1 MGAPGRLATPVTL
14 SRVRA
19 QTRRMTRSIDRWFM
33 RYRRTGDVRL
43 LGNVFD
49 RAAPELWRL
58 AAHLCADRHDAEDA
72 VQTAFLAAIE
82 NRDDWDETRP
92 LVPWLLGVL
101 ANRVREQRRREN
113 RVVDAARTEPMAPM
127 PDPSVV
133 AAQRELDA
141 RLAASL
147 QALGE
152 PYTTTLRRHLFEG
165 LAAVDLA
172 RELGVPAGTV
182 RMRLHRGL
190 ERLRELLPAG
200 LGTTAMASVV
210 VPLVLTD
217 SAKAAMREQVL
228 AKAVALGGTARV
240 GSMMAWPWLLAAL
253 LPIVLV
259 GATWALMP
267 SAVVP
272 PPPVVASAD
281 APSASQQTG
290 NVAASLLPE
299 ASAASQEQPV
309 ERRRV
314 DTSATRAPGPGTLRV
329 TVVHGA
335 TKEPLAGVRV
345 TASRDSEQAGAAG
358 DEPQTR
364 SVATSRPVAE
374 ANSAPASA
382 ASASASSAGSD
393 QAPTFAVGQTNRKGH
408 VDLTIAAG
416 PVRVTATI
424 GTNVSSAIEVVA
436 GAVTEHTHEVP
447 VLFTA
452 DVRVVTQDGA
462 PCAGATLLGM
472 VANASEFEPMGVT
485 DREGRWRSPRLD
497 PRLQLRAVRDGN
509 AASSVEMVTI
519 GREQVRLVLGG
530 PAPRLHGVVRD
541 PAGAIL
547 PNARILLW
555 QDGEAFDP
563 LELRADSVGA
573 FDCSWL
579 AAGRY
584 HWLAGDAERKLAP
597 GLGHLDVAF
606 GMQAVDLQT
615 TRGAR
620 IVVRAQ
626 RPDNSAIQGIGVSA
640 EAKRSDLP
648 DAAKAWRVRQ
658 ASLDTYEAELS
669 GLIPGPLCVTTKW
682 GGKEYCETVEVA
694 DGRVGTV
701 TFVCV
706 EGETL
711 AVEVVDEHG
720 VAFAGIGVALR
731 VEGGQKIQTT
741 DARGRVAFTGVAAGQ
756 HEVAVGPA
764 GMKGLAWVRHA
775 VRTGGVQR
783 LVVPRSLG
791 SAKLRGR
798 LTGDGLDSEVLVLC
812 FRAGFGASMLE
823 RSNGSFHAASG
834 AFVVE
839 NLPAGSFHLQV
850 LSPARVQVLAMR
862 TVEVAAGGDVD
873 LGTIACGR
881 GELVVRLHGD
891 GELRNLRAGA
901 GMTGQFGLLPATSD
915 GVVKQP
921 LPEGTWQVL
930 AWAENAQPAIVPAV
944 IKNGARTE
952 LDVTL
957 VPGTPTTFLMVLDPL
972 LEFTLADGRQFG
984 CMVPQTKSLTLG
996 LPPGRHR
1003 VVNRGLNGERVEAT
1017 FDVGSEPGTV
1027 DLTTL
1032 PTTR

>member
-1 MGAPGRLATPVTL
+1 
-14 SRVRA
+14 
-19 QTRRMTRSIDRWFM
+19 MTRAIDRWFL

-49 RAAPELWRL
+49 HTAPELWRL

-72 VQTAFLAAIE
+72 VQTTFLAAIE

-113 RVVDAARTEPMAPM
+113 RVVDAARTEPMAAA
-127 PDPSVV
+127 PDPSAV

-141 RLAASL
+141 RLSASL

-210 VPLVLTD
+210 APLVLTD
-217 SAKAAMREQVL
+217 SARAAMREQVL

-240 GSMMAWPWLLAAL
+240 GSLVAWPWLLAAL

-259 GATWALMP
+259 GVAWALKLP
-267 SAVVP
+267 AVVA

-290 NVAASLLPE
+290 NVVASPPSD
-299 ASAASQEQPV
+299 ASAVSSTQAFAG

-314 DTSATRAPGPGTLRV
+314 EAASTRSMVAGTLRV
-329 TVVHGA
+329 KVVHGA
-335 TKEPLAGVRV
+335 TKEPLAGMRV
-345 TASRDSEQAGAAG
+345 TASRD

-364 SVATSRPVAE
+364 SETTSRPVVE
-374 ANSAPASA
+374 SDGEQSNAPASKRL
-382 ASASASSAGSD
+382 SHRHD
-393 QAPTFAVGQTNRKGH
+393 RAPTFASGQTDAEGR
-408 VDLTIAAG
+408 VDLMIAAG
-416 PVRVTATI
+416 PVRVAATI
-424 GTNVSSAIEVVA
+424 GTNVSSRVEVVG
-436 GAVTEHTHEVP
+436 GAVTEHTHAVP

-452 DVRVVTQDGA
+452 EVQVVAADGA
-462 PCAGATLLGM
+462 PCEGATLLGM
-472 VANASEFEPMGVT
+472 GVGDREFEPVGVT

-497 PRLQLRAVRDGN
+497 PQLQVRAVRDGN
-509 AASSVEMVTI
+509 AASGVEQVRI
-519 GREQVRLVLGG
+519 GRTQVRLVLGG
-530 PAPRLHGVVRD
+530 PAARLHGVVRD
-541 PAGAIL
+541 QAGAVL

-555 QDGEAFDP
+555 QDGAAFDP
-563 LELRADSVGA
+563 LELRADPAGA
-573 FDCSWL
+573 FECSWL

-584 HWLAGDAERKLAP
+584 RWLAGDAERKLAP
-597 GLGHLDVAF
+597 GLGQLDVAF

-626 RPDNSAIQGIGVSA
+626 RPDNSAILGIGVGA

-648 DAAKAWRVRQ
+648 DAARPWRFRHT
-658 ASLDTYEAELS
+658 SLSTYESELS
-669 GLIPGPLCVTTKW
+669 GLIPGPVRVTTNW
-682 GGKEYCETVEVA
+682 GGKEYSETIEVA

-711 AVEVVDEHG
+711 AVELVDEHD

-731 VEGGQKIQTT
+731 VEGGQQIQTT
-741 DARGRVAFTGVAAGQ
+741 DASGRVEFTGVAAGQ

-775 VRTGGVQR
+775 VRAGDVQR

-798 LTGDGLDSEVLVLC
+798 LTGDGLDGEVWVSC
-812 FRAGFGASMLE
+812 SRAGLGASMLE
-823 RSNGSFHAASG
+823 RSNGSFDAASG

-873 LGTIACGR
+873 LGAIACGR

-891 GELRNLRAGA
+891 GPLRMPRAGP
-901 GMTGQFGLLPATSD
+901 GMTAQFGLLPATSD

-930 AWAENAQPAIVPAV
+930 AWAENAQPAIVSAV
-944 IKNGARTE
+944 IKIGVSTE
-952 LDVTL
+952 LDVNL
-957 VPGTPTTFLMVLDPL
+957 VPGTPTTFLMVLDPM

-984 CMVPQTKSLTLG
+984 CMVAQTKSLTLG

-1003 VVNRGLNGERVEAT
+1003 VVNRDFNGERVEAT

-1027 DLTTL
+1027 DLTKL
-1032 PTTR
+1032 RTTR

>member
-1 MGAPGRLATPVTL
+1 
-14 SRVRA
+14 
-19 QTRRMTRSIDRWFM
+19 MTRAIDRWFL

-49 RAAPELWRL
+49 HTAPELWRL

-72 VQTAFLAAIE
+72 VQTTFLAAIE

-127 PDPSVV
+127 PDPLVV

-210 VPLVLTD
+210 APLVLTD
-217 SAKAAMREQVL
+217 SARAAMREQVL

-240 GSMMAWPWLLAAL
+240 GSLVAWPWLLAAL

-259 GATWALMP
+259 GVAWALKLP
-267 SAVVP
+267 AVVA

-290 NVAASLLPE
+290 NVVASPPSD
-299 ASAASQEQPV
+299 ASAVSSTQAFAG

-314 DTSATRAPGPGTLRV
+314 EAASTRSMVAGTLRV
-329 TVVHGA
+329 KVVHGA
-335 TKEPLAGVRV
+335 TKEPLAGMRV
-345 TASRDSEQAGAAG
+345 TASRD

-364 SVATSRPVAE
+364 SETTSRPVVE
-374 ANSAPASA
+374 SDGEQSNAPASKRL
-382 ASASASSAGSD
+382 SHRHD
-393 QAPTFAVGQTNRKGH
+393 RAPTFASGQTDAEGR
-408 VDLTIAAG
+408 VDLMIAAG
-416 PVRVTATI
+416 PVRVAATI
-424 GTNVSSAIEVVA
+424 GTNVSSRVDVVG
-436 GAVTEHTHEVP
+436 GAVTEHTHAVP

-452 DVRVVTQDGA
+452 EVQVVAADGA
-462 PCAGATLLGM
+462 PCEGATLLGM
-472 VANASEFEPMGVT
+472 GVGDREFEPVGVT

-497 PRLQLRAVRDGN
+497 PQLQVRAVRDGN
-509 AASSVEMVTI
+509 AASGVEQVRI
-519 GREQVRLVLGG
+519 GRTQVRLVLGG

-541 PAGAIL
+541 QAGAAV

-555 QDGEAFDP
+555 LDESFDVV
-563 LELRADSVGA
+563 ELRAD
-573 FDCSWL
+573 
-579 AAGRY
+579 AAGSFESSWFAPGRY
-584 HWLAGDAERKLAP
+584 QWLAGDSQRKLAP
-597 GLGHLDVAF
+597 GRGALDIAF
-606 GMQAVDLQT
+606 GMLAVELQT
-615 TRGAR
+615 ARGAR
-620 IVVRAQ
+620 IVAHVRIA
-626 RPDNSAIQGIGVSA
+626 DNSAIARIGVRA
-640 EAKRSDLP
+640 ETLRDEHLGHPLWSWRIR
-648 DAAKAWRVRQ
+648 DATVNDRGR
-658 ASLDTYEAELS
+658 AELS
-669 GLIPGPLCVTTKW
+669 GLVAGAIQVTAEW
-682 GGKEYCETVEVA
+682 GGRRYSETVEVA
-694 DGRVGTV
+694 DGGVGEV
-701 TFVCV
+701 TFLCS
-706 EGETL
+706 EGENL
-711 AVEVVDEHG
+711 IVEVVDEHD

-731 VEGGQKIQTT
+731 VEGGQNIQTT
-741 DARGRVAFTGVAAGQ
+741 DASGRAEFTGVAAGQ

-775 VRTGGVQR
+775 VHTGEVQR

-798 LTGDGLDSEVLVLC
+798 LTGDGLDGEVLVLC

-823 RSNGSFHAASG
+823 HSNGSFDAASG

-873 LGTIACGR
+873 LGAIACGR

-891 GELRNLRAGA
+891 GPLRMPRAGP
-901 GMTGQFGLLPATSD
+901 GMTAQFGLLPATSD

-930 AWAENAQPAIVPAV
+930 AWAENAQPTIVSAV
-944 IKNGARTE
+944 IKIGVTTE
-952 LDVTL
+952 LDVNL
-957 VPGTPTTFLMVLDPL
+957 VPGTPTTFLMVLDPM

-984 CMVPQTKSLTLG
+984 CMVAQTKSLTLG

-1003 VVNRGLNGERVEAT
+1003 VVNRDFNGERVEAT

-1027 DLTTL
+1027 DLTKL

>member
-1 MGAPGRLATPVTL
+1 
-14 SRVRA
+14 
-19 QTRRMTRSIDRWFM
+19 MTRAIDRWFL

-49 RAAPELWRL
+49 HTAPELWRL

-72 VQTAFLAAIE
+72 VQTTFLAAIE

-113 RVVDAARTEPMAPM
+113 RVVDAARTEPMAPL

-200 LGTTAMASVV
+200 LGTTAMAGAI

-240 GSMMAWPWLLAAL
+240 GSLVVWPWLLAAL

-259 GATWALMP
+259 GATWAFAP
-267 SAVVP
+267 STVVP
-272 PPPVVASAD
+272 SPPVLASAD
-281 APSASQQTG
+281 VPSVSQETG
-290 NVAASLLPE
+290 SVAASPPSD
-299 ASAASQEQPV
+299 ASVVSQAQPSEG

-314 DTSATRAPGPGTLRV
+314 EVTSARSTVAGTLRV

-335 TKEPLAGVRV
+335 TKEPLAGMRV
-345 TASRDSEQAGAAG
+345 TASRDE
-358 DEPQTR
+358 EPQTR
-364 SVATSRPVAE
+364 SESTSRPIVE
-374 ANSAPASA
+374 TDGEQPGAPAAKRVSHR
-382 ASASASSAGSD
+382 D
-393 QAPTFAVGQTNRKGH
+393 DRAPTFASGQTDAEGR
-408 VDLTIAAG
+408 VDLMIAAG
-416 PVRVTATI
+416 PVRVAATI
-424 GTNVSSAIEVVA
+424 GTNVSSRVEVVG
-436 GAVTEHTHEVP
+436 GAVTEHTHAVP

-452 DVRVVTQDGA
+452 EVQVVAADGA
-462 PCAGATLLGM
+462 PCEGATLLGM
-472 VANASEFEPMGVT
+472 GVGDREFEPVGVT

-497 PRLQLRAVRDGN
+497 PQLQVRAVRDGC
-509 AASSVEMVTI
+509 AASRLEKVTI

-541 PAGAIL
+541 QAGAAV

-555 QDGEAFDP
+555 QDASFDVV
-563 LELRADSVGA
+563 ELRAD
-573 FDCSWL
+573 
-579 AAGRY
+579 AAGSFESSWFAPGRY
-584 HWLAGDAERKLAP
+584 QWLAGDSERKLAP
-597 GLGHLDVAF
+597 GRGALEIAF
-606 GMQAVDLQT
+606 GMLAVELQAA
-615 TRGAR
+615 RGAR
-620 IVVRAQ
+620 IVAHVRTA
-626 RPDNSAIQGIGVSA
+626 DNSAIARIGVRA
-640 EAKRSDLP
+640 ETLRDEHLGHP
-648 DAAKAWRVRQ
+648 LWPWRVRD
-658 ASLDTYEAELS
+658 ARVNERGRAELS
-669 GLIPGPLCVTTKW
+669 GLMAGAIQVTAEW
-682 GGKEYCETVEVA
+682 GGRKYSETIEVA
-694 DGRVGTV
+694 DGGVGEV
-701 TFVCV
+701 TFVCG
-706 EGETL
+706 EGEKL
-711 AVEVVDEHG
+711 IVEVVDEHDL
-720 VAFAGIGVALR
+720 AFAGIGVALW
-731 VEGGQKIQTT
+731 VGDNQQIQTT
-741 DARGRVAFTGVAAGQ
+741 DARGRVEFTGVTAGQ

-764 GMKGLAWVRHA
+764 GMQGLAWVRHS
-775 VRTGGVQR
+775 VSTGESQR
-783 LVVPRSLG
+783 LVVPRSVG
-791 SAKLRGR
+791 SECVRGR
-798 LTGDGLDSEVLVLC
+798 LAGDGLRGEVDVAC
-812 FRAGFGASMLE
+812 FRAGVGAFGE
-823 RSNGSFHAASG
+823 RSSGTFDAATG
-834 AFVVE
+834 TFVVE
-839 NLPAGSFHLQV
+839 QLPAGTIHAAVFSR
-850 LSPARVQVLAMR
+850 ARMELLAVR
-862 TVEVAAGGDVD
+862 TVEVPEGGDVD
-873 LGTIACGR
+873 LGTIVCGS
-881 GELVVRLHGD
+881 GELVVRLHSD
-891 GELRNLRAGA
+891 GPLRSPLVGPGMTSQLELVPTTRAG
-901 GMTGQFGLLPATSD
+901 GW
-915 GVVKQP
+915 KRP

-930 AWAENAQPAIVPAV
+930 AWAENAQPAIVSAV
-944 IKNGARTE
+944 IKIGVTTE

-957 VPGTPTTFLMVLDPL
+957 VPGTPTTFLMVLDPM

-984 CMVPQTKSLTLG
+984 CMVAQTKSLTLG

-1003 VVNRGLNGERVEAT
+1003 VINRGLNGERVEAT

-1027 DLTTL
+1027 DLTKL